1 MLGRRSRTRPVYRYS
16 TGPIESKE
24 ELLEMPLLFRTIL
37 TASLMT
43 GSVTAAQA
51 AMVGLGSQD
60 CGTWT
65 SNNPARGGV
74 GLFYQQWVFGFL
86 SGASQTNPDRDPLK
100 GIDAPA
106 IMEWLDDYCLHHPQA
121 ALADAAMA
129 FVQAH
134 HP

>member
-1 MLGRRSRTRPVYRYS
+1 
-16 TGPIESKE
+16 
-24 ELLEMPLLFRTIL
+24 MPLLFRTIL
-37 TASLMT
+37 TASLMA
-43 GSVTAAQA
+43 GAVATARA
-51 AMVGLGSQD
+51 AIVGLGNQD

-65 SNNPARGGV
+65 TNNPAKGGV

-100 GIDAPA
+100 GIDTPA

-121 ALADAAMA
+121 PLADAATA
-129 FVQAH
+129 FVQTH

>member
-1 MLGRRSRTRPVYRYS
+1 
-16 TGPIESKE
+16 
-24 ELLEMPLLFRTIL
+24 MPLLFRTIL
-37 TASLMT
+37 AVSLMA
-43 GSVTAAQA
+43 GSAAAARA
-51 AMVGLGSQD
+51 AMIGLGNQD

-65 SNNPARGGV
+65 TNNPAKGGGV
-74 GLFYQQWVFGFL
+74 DLLYQQWVFGFL
-86 SGASQTNPDRDPLK
+86 SGASQANPDRDPLK